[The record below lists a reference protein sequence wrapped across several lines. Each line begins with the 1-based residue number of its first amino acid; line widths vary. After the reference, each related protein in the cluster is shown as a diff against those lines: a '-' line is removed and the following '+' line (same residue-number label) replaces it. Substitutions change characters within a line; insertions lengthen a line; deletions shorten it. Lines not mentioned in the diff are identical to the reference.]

1 MHRLWSNAIVTDLR
15 YVVGD
20 SGQTLTFTCD
30 VIEHFCEH
38 QQDRP
43 DQAEAGG
50 QLFATFSCGVIRV
63 VRATGPR
70 SSDQR
75 SLFRF
80 VPNRMA
86 ERREIKRLFR
96 SGLHY
101 VGDWHTH
108 PQQVPAPSRTDI
120 ANITDTF
127 RKSRHGLAGFLL
139 IIVGTSPA
147 PDGLYIA
154 VCNQGSCEELRIT
167 ET

>member
-1 MHRLWSNAIVTDLR
+1 MHGLWSNANVTDLR

-20 SGQTLTFTCD
+20 SDQTLTFTCD
-30 VIEHFCEH
+30 VIAHFCEH
-38 QQDRP
+38 QQHRP

-70 SSDQR
+70 SSDRR

-86 ERREIKRLFR
+86 ERREIKKLFC

-108 PQQVPAPSRTDI
+108 LQRIPAPSPTDI
-120 ANITDTF
+120 ANITDTLL
-127 RKSRHGLAGFLL
+127 KSRHGLAGFLL
-139 IIVGTSPA
+139 IIVGISPA
-147 PDGLYIA
+147 PDGLYVA
-154 VCNQGSCEELRIT
+154 VCDKGTCKELQIILS
-167 ET
+167 